1 MFLKTLGK
9 LKLKEEKM
17 LKSEELLGFKGGSG
31 SSSTTCEMCH
41 SPVYWDCQRFEVNT
55 LWYYDC
61 LGQGHNG
68 CNQLAC

>member
-1 MFLKTLGK
+1 MQKNGK

-17 LKSEELLGFKGGSG
+17 LTSEELLGFRGGSG
-31 SSSTTCEMCH
+31 SSTTCAMCH
-41 SPVYWDCQRFEVNT
+41 EAVYWDCQRFEVNT

-68 CNQLAC
+68 CDDLAC